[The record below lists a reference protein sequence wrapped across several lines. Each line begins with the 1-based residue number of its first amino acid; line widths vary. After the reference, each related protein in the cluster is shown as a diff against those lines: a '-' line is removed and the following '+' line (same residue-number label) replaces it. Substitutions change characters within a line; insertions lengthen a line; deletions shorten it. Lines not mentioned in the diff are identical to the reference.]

1 MPSSK
6 YTMKKTNSSG
16 YLLLLVFLV
25 LMAVRTLSIRYPAQA
40 FLEENV
46 YKGRTD
52 AIFNKNAVV
61 LRGGGVSPPSPAH
74 NIQRGP
80 QTPAP

>member
-25 LMAVRTLSIRYPAQA
+25 LMAGRPLSIRYHAQA

-46 YKGRTD
+46 YKGGLTLSSSKMPSYYEVGS
-52 AIFNKNAVV
+52 FLPL
-61 LRGGGVSPPSPAH
+61 LRLIISREGH
-74 NIQRGP
+74 
-80 QTPAP
+80 

>member
-46 YKGRTD
+46 YKGEFF
-52 AIFNKNAVV
+52 AIF
-61 LRGGGVSPPSPAH
+61 
-74 NIQRGP
+74 
-80 QTPAP
+80 